1 MASDRPE
8 QNDAE
13 QDEKNTDEND
23 LQEIEDLKIQGKTFL
38 IDNKL
43 GVFPSV
49 LHTHFRCT
57 MHIDQNKTISI
68 KTQLIIHI
76 PIISSHPELSVL
88 ISPARHYLCQG
99 HTLRTLSILKVFLY
113 QDVSPELMI
122 KHPLQVRNHKKTV
135 SRMDIT
141 LRRMPGP
148 CGSSKM
154 TRPNSGKRTRGRSS
168 HSTR

>member
-57 MHIDQNKTISI
+57 MHIVKT
-68 KTQLIIHI
+68 KQFQL
-76 PIISSHPELSVL
+76 
-88 ISPARHYLCQG
+88 
-99 HTLRTLSILKVFLY
+99 K
-113 QDVSPELMI
+113 
-122 KHPLQVRNHKKTV
+122 
-135 SRMDIT
+135 
-141 LRRMPGP
+141 
-148 CGSSKM
+148 
-154 TRPNSGKRTRGRSS
+154 PN
-168 HSTR
+168 

>member
-122 KHPLQVRNHKKTV
+122 KHPLQVRNHK
-135 SRMDIT
+135 
-141 LRRMPGP
+141 
-148 CGSSKM
+148 
-154 TRPNSGKRTRGRSS
+154 NQS
-168 HSTR
+168 HGWTQFCAECLDLVVLQK